1 MSTTPE
7 PSAPTS
13 ATPPPTRHRKTTFH
27 WSWNAL
33 SLGSLVAIACLG
45 WLMYQVRDVLLVLV
59 GSIFM
64 AYVLQ
69 PLVDRLSRLPLPRG
83 RTLGRKRAAGV
94 TVLLAVVGIGL
105 ALYWFVPILWI
116 ELQRLGRELPNYYR
130 TVDEWLAR
138 MEARRGMGLP
148 PDVWAAVSQEW
159 HGLVER
165 SASGVGQVAFK
176 LVGTLGNVL
185 GLLVVPIGAFYILAD
200 GGTLTRNFV
209 EGLPASWRSKARLL
223 LDEAD
228 RSLATYVRGQTL
240 VVLVCGVLATVLFT
254 LFGVRYSLAL
264 GVVAGIA
271 EAVPFL
277 GSVAVV
283 GALVIVTSS
292 EGLGRTLF
300 VLGAYIVLN
309 QLNNYVINP
318 RLMSSR
324 LELHPFIII
333 LAVLAGSAI
342 GGILGAVLAL
352 PVAALVVALG
362 GALWG
367 AGRPDS
373 RAK

>member
-1 MSTTPE
+1 MSASASPPTPD
-7 PSAPTS
+7 PSPRNPTS
-13 ATPPPTRHRKTTFH
+13 LH

-45 WLMYQVRDVLLVLV
+45 YILYLVRDVLLVLI
-59 GSIFM
+59 GAIFL

-69 PLVDRLSRLPLPRG
+69 PPVDRLARLPLPRG
-83 RTLGRKRAAGV
+83 RKLGRKPAAAAV
-94 TVLLAVVGIGL
+94 VVLAVVVLGFS
-105 ALYWFVPILWI
+105 LYWFVPVLWV

-130 TVDEWLAR
+130 TIEEWLVR

-148 PDVWAAVSQEW
+148 PEVWSAIQGEW

-165 SASGVGQVAFK
+165 SASGVGQVAFRIA
-176 LVGTLGNVL
+176 GTLGNLL
-185 GLLVVPIGAFYILAD
+185 GLIVVPIGAFYILAD

-209 EGLPASWRSKARLL
+209 EGLPASWRPLTRLL

-240 VVLVCGVLATVLFT
+240 VVIVCSIVAAVVFT
-254 LFGVRYSLAL
+254 ALGVRYSLAL

-277 GSVAVV
+277 GAVAVI
-283 GALVIVTSS
+283 GALAIVTSS
-292 EGLGRTLF
+292 QGLSQM
-300 VLGAYIVLN
+300 VIVLAAYVALN
-309 QLNNYVINP
+309 QVNNYVINP

-333 LAVLAGSAI
+333 LAVLAGSAL
-342 GGILGAVLAL
+342 GGFLGAVLAL
-352 PVAALVVALG
+352 PVAALLVALG

-367 AGRPDS
+367 AGRPET